1 MLKFRIQHNP
11 AFTLFCLENRKSNK
25 LYNRNCKIY
34 LQIVENIQ
42 NKEINEKTLTIP
54 DRT

>member
-11 AFTLFCLENRKSNK
+11 TFTLFCPKNRKSNK
-25 LYNRNCKIY
+25 LYNRNRKTH